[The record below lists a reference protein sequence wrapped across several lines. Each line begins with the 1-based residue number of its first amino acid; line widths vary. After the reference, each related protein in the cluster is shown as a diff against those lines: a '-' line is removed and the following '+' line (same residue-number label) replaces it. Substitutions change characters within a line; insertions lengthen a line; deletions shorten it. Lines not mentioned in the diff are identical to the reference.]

1 MEEEGDPSGVYGPLV
16 RPVGLAALLT
26 HGQGHSLGPQH
37 LVQVQGHIFQFA
49 PYFRGLPPNR
59 GFLAEKQQFAPYLP
73 PIFLKNPL
81 FFFNWVDLTTN
92 FLIFC
97 PSGTNLSQG
106 DQARPCKSVE
116 LNTEY

>member
-1 MEEEGDPSGVYGPLV
+1 MVEV
-16 RPVGLAALLT
+16 
-26 HGQGHSLGPQH
+26 HS
-37 LVQVQGHIFQFA
+37 FQFA

-81 FFFNWVDLTTN
+81 FFFNWVDVTTN
-92 FLIFC
+92 FLICC

-106 DQARPCKSVE
+106 DQAWSCKTVE